1 MIYILKFLNTIFK
14 YLIICIYLI
23 NYIIMLIQFI
33 YHYTLKLNLYI
44 FTKNYHITCN
54 NVLHTIT

>member
-1 MIYILKFLNTIFK
+1 
-14 YLIICIYLI
+14 
-23 NYIIMLIQFI
+23 MLIQFI

-54 NVLHTIT
+54 NVLHTIA